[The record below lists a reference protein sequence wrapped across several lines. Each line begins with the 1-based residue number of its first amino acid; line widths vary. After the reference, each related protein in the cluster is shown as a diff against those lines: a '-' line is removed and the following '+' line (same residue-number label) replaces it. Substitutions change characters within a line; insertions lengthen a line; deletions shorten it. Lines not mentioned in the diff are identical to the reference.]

1 MTQKNRYICHRK
13 EEQYMEKNNK
23 VIATIDISR
32 PSGRKIVH
40 ELQNKRAVKLEYPLP
55 EGKTYTLEELYERGL
70 DKLSEHYGVDMR
82 QLKSEL

>member
-1 MTQKNRYICHRK
+1 
-13 EEQYMEKNNK
+13 MEKNNK

-55 EGKTYTLEELYERGL
+55 EGKTYILEEIYERGL
-70 DKLSEHYGVDMR
+70 AKLSEHYGVDMR